1 MFTKINYY
9 CFYDLKLET
18 QFAYLL
24 ETLNNLSQEKS
35 IFFQIMLQSDNFC
48 EIILLCLLKFY
59 SNQHLNFFFNLNF
72 FEESLNSKTL
82 KTDIF
87 FKEFFS
93 FFYWN
98 FNKIT
103 PFKQFYLNF
112 DEEV

>member
-1 MFTKINYY
+1 
-9 CFYDLKLET
+9 
-18 QFAYLL
+18 
-24 ETLNNLSQEKS
+24 
-35 IFFQIMLQSDNFC
+35 MLQSDNFC

-93 FFYWN
+93 FFIGISIKLHRLNN
-98 FNKIT
+98 FI
-103 PFKQFYLNF
+103 
-112 DEEV
+112 